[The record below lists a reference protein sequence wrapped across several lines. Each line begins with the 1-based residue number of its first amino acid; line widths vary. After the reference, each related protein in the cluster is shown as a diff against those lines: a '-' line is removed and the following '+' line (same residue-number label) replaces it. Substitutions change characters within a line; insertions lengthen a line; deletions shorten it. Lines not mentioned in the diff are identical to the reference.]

1 MQSFRRRAKNLE
13 LLREEVLLTYGP
25 RARIVDATRITRRGL
40 GRFFA
45 NEEVEATVE
54 VPEQGASPIG
64 GVSADRIDRAG
75 IAALLADVDLAEGGS
90 SRSPVPPPTAS
101 TASPAFAAVLASV
114 ERGLG
119 AGLGADVSARAP
131 APGQGGMLALPTATA
146 TAVPDAALA
155 SLALEP
161 APTGPSVAA
170 SPTTN
175 ASHRPQL
182 ALAPAPGDLVLFVGL
197 AGDALAASRMMAAT
211 LDAAADVCTTGTTA
225 RLVPGGGVVSG
236 RRDELLQRAA
246 SLDRGRAVFVAHAA
260 ALDDRFD
267 RLAELRPDE
276 VWAVVDAS
284 RSLGDT
290 KEWVDRLNATNG
302 VHALAVIGTALTRDP
317 AEIGRLGIPIGWSEP
332 ETRTRRA

>member
-13 LLREEVLLTYGP
+13 LLREEVMLTYGP

-54 VPEQGASPIG
+54 VPEQGASPMG

-90 SRSPVPPPTAS
+90 SRTPVPPPTAS

-119 AGLGADVSARAP
+119 ADVSTPASAP
-131 APGQGGMLALPTATA
+131 APVQGGM
-146 TAVPDAALA
+146 
-155 SLALEP
+155 LALEP
-161 APTGPSVAA
+161 APTGASAAA

-175 ASHRPQL
+175 ASHRPPL
-182 ALAPAPGDLVLFVGL
+182 ALAPAPGDFVLFVGL
-197 AGDALAASRMMAAT
+197 AGDALAASRMIAAT
-211 LDAAADVCTTGTTA
+211 HDATADVCTTGSTA

-260 ALDDRFD
+260 ALDDRFE

-284 RSLGDT
+284 RSLEDT
-290 KEWVDRLNATNG
+290 KEWVERLDATTG
-302 VHALAVIGTALTRDP
+302 VHALAVIGATLTRDP
-317 AEIGRLGIPIGWSEP
+317 AEIGRLGIRIGWSEP
-332 ETRTRRA
+332 ESRTRRA

>member
-13 LLREEVLLTYGP
+13 LLREEVMLTYGP

-54 VPEQGASPIG
+54 VPEQGASPMG

-90 SRSPVPPPTAS
+90 SRTPVPPPTAS

-119 AGLGADVSARAP
+119 ADVSTPASAPASAP
-131 APGQGGMLALPTATA
+131 APVQGGMLALE
-146 TAVPDAALA
+146 L
-155 SLALEP
+155 
-161 APTGPSVAA
+161 APTGVSAAA

-175 ASHRPQL
+175 ASRRPQL
-182 ALAPAPGDLVLFVGL
+182 ALAPAPGDFVLFVGL
-197 AGDALAASRMMAAT
+197 AGDALAASRMIAAT
-211 LDAAADVCTTGTTA
+211 LDAAADVCTTGSTA

-260 ALDDRFD
+260 ALDDRFE

-284 RSLGDT
+284 RSLEDT
-290 KEWVDRLNATNG
+290 KEWVERLDATTG
-302 VHALAVIGTALTRDP
+302 VHALAVIGTTLTRDP
-317 AEIGRLGIPIGWSEP
+317 AEIGRLGIRIGWSEP
-332 ETRTRRA
+332 ESRTRRA